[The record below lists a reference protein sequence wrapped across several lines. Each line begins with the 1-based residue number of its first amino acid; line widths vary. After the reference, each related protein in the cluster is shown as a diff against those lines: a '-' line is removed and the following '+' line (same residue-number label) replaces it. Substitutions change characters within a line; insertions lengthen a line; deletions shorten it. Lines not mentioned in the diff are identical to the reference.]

1 MGKNEGSMSF
11 LLSKMPQN
19 NKEKIMLGN
28 MPSNY
33 TKYLKQV
40 LMYRRWVQIY
50 LGAEGLKKMHE
61 YLSQPTTQ
69 IWHRP
74 NNKITHP
81 KVRFVIK

>member
-40 LMYRRWVQIY
+40 LMYRRWVQTY
-50 LGAEGLKKMHE
+50 LGA
-61 YLSQPTTQ
+61 
-69 IWHRP
+69 
-74 NNKITHP
+74 
-81 KVRFVIK
+81 